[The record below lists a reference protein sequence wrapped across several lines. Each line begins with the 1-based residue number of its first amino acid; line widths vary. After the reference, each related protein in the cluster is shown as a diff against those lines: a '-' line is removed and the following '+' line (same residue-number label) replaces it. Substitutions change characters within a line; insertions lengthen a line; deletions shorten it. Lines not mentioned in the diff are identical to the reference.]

1 MNKKGVIELHIAV
14 LLFGLAG
21 LFGKFLSLSP
31 FIIVSGRT
39 FFASITLILIVILRR
54 KNIFKDLFNDY
65 KVLLGG
71 VILAIHWVS
80 FFQSI
85 KISTVAIGLLSF
97 STFPVFVTFLEPLFF
112 KEKIRRI
119 DIYTSLIVLS
129 GLILVIPNF
138 DLSNNVTQGV
148 IYGVISGLT
157 FAFLSLLSR
166 SYVRNKDPINLAF
179 SQNFIALLL
188 LLPFHI
194 IEYTPL
200 SIRDILLLIVLGV
213 FCTAIAHLLYIRSL
227 RSVRAQFAS
236 IVVSLEPV
244 YGVIFAFIFLNEIPN
259 IRTIAGGFI
268 ILCAIIISRRNT
280 RH

>member
-39 FFASITLILIVILRR
+39 FFASITLILIVIFTR
-54 KNIFKDLFNDY
+54 KNIFRGLFNDY

-80 FFQSI
+80 FFQAI

-112 KEKIRRI
+112 KEKIRKI
-119 DIYTSLIVLS
+119 DIYTSIIVLL
-129 GLILVIPNF
+129 GLILVIPDF
-138 DLSNNVTQGV
+138 DLNNNVTQGV

-179 SQNFIALLL
+179 SQNFIAFLLL
-188 LLPFHI
+188 IPFHI
-194 IEYTPL
+194 VEFSPITVREVY
-200 SIRDILLLIVLGV
+200 LLIVLGV

-227 RSVRAQFAS
+227 RSVKAQFAS
-236 IVVSLEPV
+236 IVASLEPV
-244 YGVIFAFIFLNEIPN
+244 YGVVFALIFLNEIPN
-259 IRTIAGGFI
+259 IRTVAGGLI
-268 ILCAIIISRRNT
+268 ILIAIIISRRNA
-280 RH
+280 